1 MPLPRDFVRRL
12 KTAGYP
18 FGGSAHYEPLT
29 ANDMDDRFNTAMIV
43 SIIVHTILIFGLTFK
58 AANPELFQY
67 NKPLDVVLVN
77 ARSEAK
83 PLKPDVLAQANL
95 NGGGNV
101 DQNVH
106 AKSPLA
112 ASDTESP
119 ASSSSLDEQIRV
131 QEEKVHR
138 LLTQAKS
145 TYAVPTDQSADK
157 AEPKPTAPTPAPVDL
172 ASASLEMARLQAR
185 IDQEY
190 QSYEKRPRRVFIGP
204 QAQQYSYARYVEDWR
219 IKVERIGN
227 LNYPE
232 AAKRG
237 HIYGALVL
245 TVSIKADGSL
255 DSVQIDRSSGSKV
268 LDAAAVKIVE
278 MSAPFAPFSADMR
291 KTADIVSIT
300 RVWNFTNSDQLTS
313 QSSSGQ

>member
-12 KTAGYP
+12 RTDGFPLGGTAR
-18 FGGSAHYEPLT
+18 YEPMT
-29 ANDMDDRFNTAMIV
+29 ANEMDDRFNMAMV
-43 SIIVHTILIFGLTFK
+43 LSLIVHTILIFGLTFK
-58 AANPELFQY
+58 AANPELFR
-67 NKPLDVVLVN
+67 NDKPLDVVLVN
-77 ARSEAK
+77 ARSESK

-95 NGGGNV
+95 DGGGTV
-101 DQNVH
+101 DQNLH
-106 AKSPLA
+106 AKSPLP
-112 ASDTESP
+112 ASQMESP

-138 LLTQAKS
+138 LLAQARS
-145 TYAVPTDQSADK
+145 TYSVPTDQTDDK
-157 AEPKPTAPTPAPVDL
+157 AEPKPPAPTPAPVDL

-190 QSYEKRPRRVFIGP
+190 QAYEKRPRRVFVGP
-204 QAQQYSYARYVEDWR
+204 QAQNFNYARYVEDWR

-245 TVSIKADGSL
+245 TVSVKANGTL
-255 DSVQIDRSSGSKV
+255 ESVEINRSSGSKI
-268 LDAAAVKIVE
+268 LDAAAIKIVE
-278 MSAPFAPFSADMR
+278 MSAPFSPFPAEMR
-291 KTADIVSIT
+291 KTADVISIT

-313 QSSSGQ
+313 RSTSDQ